1 MYMTHAQESVG
12 GVGVGGILLESC
24 IVELGVTHDHCD
36 IPVGEYYNIDVS
48 HFSHSI
54 TKAAS
59 DTVSP
64 NNAYRQDNMCNYS
77 KTECHK
83 TPIIT
88 IIENGDPQ
96 QLEAIEVLSL
106 LW

>member
-12 GVGVGGILLESC
+12 GAGVGGIFIGIMYCRIGCDSC
-24 IVELGVTHDHCD
+24 

-54 TKAAS
+54 TKAPS
-59 DTVSP
+59 ETVSP

-96 QLEAIEVLSL
+96 QLEAIDVLSL